1 MRVIV
6 IPDTQVRAGV
16 PTEHILAAGKYCC
29 AHLPDKIV
37 FIGDWWDMPSLNR
50 FASNL
55 ELEGGRIEKDIDAGK
70 EAMELFLKPFK
81 QLNDKRRREKKKLYK
96 PEMHFCTGNHDPMVR
111 IPRLIDSHPI
121 LEGFAKDDCKQ
132 WLENKGIIVHD
143 FLDILNIEDI
153 RFSHYFQN
161 MHSAKKG
168 PLSGNIVTMMKN
180 AGFSFVMGHQQ
191 GKKAHSFKLG
201 DGSNRLG
208 ACVGSFYQHH
218 ETYEGKQGGN
228 NWHGILVLN
237 EVKNGGAD
245 LCEVSMNFLLE
256 KYNE

>member
-16 PTEHILAAGKYCC
+16 PMEHIKAAGKYCVK
-29 AHLPDKIV
+29 HQPEKIV
-37 FIGDWWDMPSLNR
+37 MIGDWWDMPSLSR

-55 ELEGGRIEKDIDAGK
+55 ELEGARIAEDIQAGK
-70 EAMELFLKPFK
+70 DAFNLFLKPIE
-81 QLNDKRRREKKKLYK
+81 QYNKRRKKAKKATYK
-96 PEMHFCTGNHDPMVR
+96 PQIHFCVGNHDPMVR

-121 LEGFAKDDCKQ
+121 LEGFVKNDCKE
-132 WLENKGIIVHD
+132 WLEQKGVKVHG

-191 GKKAHSFKLG
+191 GKKCHSYMLG
-201 DGSNRLG
+201 DGTKRLG
-208 ACVGSFYQHH
+208 ACVGSFYQHE
-218 ETYEGKQGGN
+218 ETYEGKQGKN
-228 NWHGILVLN
+228 NWHGILVMN
-237 EVKNGGAD
+237 EVKDGGAD
-245 LCEVSMNFLLE
+245 LCEVSMEYLLE
-256 KYNE
+256 RYK